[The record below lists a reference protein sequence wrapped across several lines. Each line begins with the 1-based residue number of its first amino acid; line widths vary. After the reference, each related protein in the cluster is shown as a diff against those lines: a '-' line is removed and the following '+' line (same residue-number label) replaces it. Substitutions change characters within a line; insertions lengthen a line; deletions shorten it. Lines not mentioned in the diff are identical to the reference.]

1 MSFTGLLN
9 QTATIA
15 NRSGHS
21 ADGRESVGAGTSAQC
36 RAEEMT
42 KMRLTP
48 TGEPVRIDILFF
60 FPSGTTVNVDDRIT
74 YNSTTYKA
82 ITKSVLV
89 DGRGNTRHLQVEAQR
104 WQS

>member
-1 MSFTGLLN
+1 MSFKGLLN

-21 ADGRESVGAGTSAQC
+21 ADGRETVGTGTDVDC
-36 RAEEMT
+36 RAEETT
-42 KMRLTP
+42 KMVMTA
-48 TGEPVRIDILFF
+48 TGEPVRIDIIFF
-60 FPSGTTVNVDDRIT
+60 FEGDVSVNVDDRIT
-74 YNSTTYKA
+74 YGSSTYKA

-89 DGRGNTRHLQVEAQR
+89 DGRGNTRHVEVQAQR